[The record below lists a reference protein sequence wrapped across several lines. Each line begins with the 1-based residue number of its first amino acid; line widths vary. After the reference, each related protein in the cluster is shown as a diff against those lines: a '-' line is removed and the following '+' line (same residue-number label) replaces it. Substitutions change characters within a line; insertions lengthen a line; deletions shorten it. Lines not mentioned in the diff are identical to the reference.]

1 MEVSARQ
8 IVAWRRISIQCS
20 ASGYEILGSFSLRI
34 HMLPVNTY
42 QHGHPDQS
50 NPVVTI
56 CPGTHR
62 DDSPIEFVSDSPLEL
77 P

>member
-1 MEVSARQ
+1 
-8 IVAWRRISIQCS
+8 
-20 ASGYEILGSFSLRI
+20 
-34 HMLPVNTY
+34 MLPVNTY

-50 NPVVTI
+50 HPVVTI